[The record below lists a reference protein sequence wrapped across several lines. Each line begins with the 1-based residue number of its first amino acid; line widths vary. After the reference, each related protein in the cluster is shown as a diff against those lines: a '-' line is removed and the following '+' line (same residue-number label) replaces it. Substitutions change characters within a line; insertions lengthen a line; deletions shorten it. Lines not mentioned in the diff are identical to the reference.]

1 MKKLIAIL
9 LATMLIFTCAVTAFA
24 AGQDD
29 GSLIVATKDGKRFF
43 GVALAENFD
52 KYVAADGSDTVFYD
66 MNGDRTM
73 NVCDLVALTNNK
85 TDFDQNGSFGAEDSA
100 AMRTAVLNDF

>member
-1 MKKLIAIL
+1 MKKAIALLIAL
-9 LATMLIFTCAVTAFA
+9 CLMFVFALPAFA

-29 GSLIVATKDGKRFF
+29 GSLTVATKDGKRFF

-52 KYVAADGSDTVFYD
+52 KYVAADGSEAVFYD

-73 NVCDLVALTNNK
+73 NVCDLVALTKNNV
-85 TDFDQNGSFGAEDSA
+85 DFDQNGSFGAEDSA